1 MDDQTVY
8 LDLRRKMERL
18 LAFINNTAGT
28 DYGACFVDGGCTMT
42 RRDECRGSFTPGA
55 ACERMHHHGDC
66 DDSAQKLLERM
77 GNLLKRVHAESAAEQ
92 VSSHTF
98 KAGGQTFSLELTPAE
113 YEAVLGAGTQSAVS

>member
-8 LDLRRKMERL
+8 LDLRLKMESL
-18 LAFINNTAGT
+18 LAFINSATPPE
-28 DYGACFVDGGCTMT
+28 YGACFVDGTCEMT
-42 RRDECRGSFTPGA
+42 RREDCRGSFRLGV
-55 ACERMHHHGDC
+55 ACEPMHH